1 MTVDAEWLVEF
12 FRGQARLGF
21 DEGDYT
27 RTRNSCSR
35 VLQQLPDDQEA
46 LQLLGEAALASHD
59 SAQAVNCFERLVE
72 LDAQNADFVLKLAK
86 AHMQIQNWPAAVAAF
101 RQVIELQPDHAEANH
116 ALQLIGGLHE
126 RLQVLGQ
133 LANVQPGRNDP
144 CPCGSGLKYKKCC
157 LAQNTQ
163 QVLQQRVLQAFEQAQ
178 WQQVISLAAEVESP
192 PAEVSRA
199 AALARYYAGQRGP
212 SYPLLKAARRAWPED
227 IEVRAALADVALDY
241 DLAGAKSLASAA
253 LAEDPKQW
261 RARLVLVACHAREGR
276 AVEAER
282 ELREL
287 LRNNPE
293 CDKGWHRLFNFL
305 HKDQHRRHEA
315 WQAMVEWTE
324 QCPQHA
330 EAWFYRGMAGII
342 AQVEPEE
349 ARQALERALALA
361 PEHHEALCWM
371 GMWQQNQQA
380 PQLAL
385 QYLLKGLQ
393 LKPDYQQG
401 WNMLGGVYHSVGRQ
415 HEAEGCFMRAL
426 AITPDQA
433 EAWNNLANT
442 YLDAHLLDEAEK
454 VMQVG
459 LSLNPREPNLWNNLG
474 NIFGAGKRLKD
485 AREAYMRVIDID
497 PNYKPVLINLA
508 GVESNFGHL
517 DRAIEL
523 LHGVLDAAQAR
534 TNILFFANYHADWSG
549 EQVFAAYREVIDGY
563 YPPRQYFDYANDRT
577 PNRRLRIGYV
587 SPDFRHHVC
596 AHFIEPLM
604 SNHDHSKVEVFAYS
618 LVRREDTVTERFLGY
633 ADHWRH
639 CVGLSNQAIAEQ
651 IRADQIDILVDLAGH
666 TANNG
671 LAFIALKPAPV
682 QVSWWMGFA
691 FGTGLKAVDYF
702 LADDEMLPPGCES
715 SFAEQ
720 LWRMPGPAIAY
731 QPNPSMSEPTPL
743 PALKNGYVTFGSL
756 TRPVR
761 LNHKVIRV
769 WSELLKRVPD
779 SHLILDSGSFDD
791 QTLCDHYLAKFAEHG
806 IEPERLHFGYTSPVW
821 DVLSAMDI
829 ALDCFPHN
837 SGTTLYESLWMGL
850 PYVTLRDRPSMGRVG
865 SLILRGL
872 GRDEWIADTEEE
884 YIDKLAEL
892 ATDVERLAALRQGLR
907 EEMRASVLC
916 DGADFTRRME
926 QTYQQMWQRYCEEGE
941 QQ

>member
-59 SAQAVNCFERLVE
+59 SAGAVHCFERLVE
-72 LDAQNADFVLKLAK
+72 LAPQNADFVLKLAK

-101 RQVIELQPDHAEANH
+101 RQVLELQSDHAEASH
-116 ALQLIGGLHE
+116 ALQLIGSLQE

-133 LANVQPGRNDP
+133 LPSVQPGRNDP

-157 LAQNTQ
+157 LAKNTQ
-163 QVLQQRVLQAFEQAQ
+163 QVLQERLLQAFAKAE
-178 WQQVISLAAEVESP
+178 WPQVISLASEIDAPSAEVGR
-192 PAEVSRA
+192 AE
-199 AALARYYAGQRGP
+199 ALARYYAGQRGQ
-212 SYPLLKAARRAWPED
+212 SYALLKAARRAWPDD
-227 IEVRAALADVALDY
+227 IDVLAALADVALDH
-241 DLAGAKSLASAA
+241 DLAGAKSMASSA
-253 LAEDPKQW
+253 LAQDAKQW
-261 RARLVLVACHAREGR
+261 RARLVLIACHAREGR
-276 AVEAER
+276 TAEAER

-293 CDKGWHRLFNFL
+293 CDMGWQRLFNFL
-305 HKDQHRRHEA
+305 NKGQRRQDA
-315 WQAMVEWTE
+315 WQAMREWTE
-324 QCPQHA
+324 QCPQNPD
-330 EAWFYRGMAGII
+330 AWFQRGMAAMLVQGD
-342 AQVEPEE
+342 QEE
-349 ARQALERALALA
+349 ARQALEQALVLA
-361 PEHHEALCWM
+361 PEHHEALCWL
-371 GMWQQNQQA
+371 GLWHQNRQD
-380 PQLAL
+380 PQSAL
-385 QYLLKGLQ
+385 NFLLRGLQ

-454 VMQVG
+454 VMHVG
-459 LSLNPREPNLWNNLG
+459 LSLNDREPNLWNNLG
-474 NIFGAGKRLKD
+474 NILGAAKRLKE

-497 PNYKPVLINLA
+497 PGYKPVLINLA
-508 GVESNFGHL
+508 GVESNFGYL

-523 LHGVLDAAQAR
+523 LRSVLDAPQAR
-534 TNILFFANYHADWSG
+534 TNTLFFANYHADWSG
-549 EQVFAAYREVIDGY
+549 EQVFAAYREIIEGY
-563 YPPRQYFDYANDRT
+563 FAPRQYFDYANPRT

-596 AHFIEPLM
+596 AHFIEPLL
-604 SNHDHSKVEVFAYS
+604 SNHDHAKVEVFAYS
-618 LVRREDTVTERFLGY
+618 LVRREDRVTERFLGY

-639 CVGLSNQAIAEQ
+639 CVGLSSQTIAEQ

-671 LAFIALKPAPV
+671 LAFFALKPAPV

-702 LADDEMLPPGCES
+702 LADEEMLPPGCES

-731 QPNPSMSEPTPL
+731 QPNPSMPEAGPL
-743 PALKNGYVTFGSL
+743 PALQNGYITFGSL

-761 LNHKVIRV
+761 LNHRVIRV
-769 WSELLKRVPD
+769 WSELLKRVPG

-791 QTLCDHYLAKFAEHG
+791 QSLCDHYLAKFAEHG
-806 IEPERLHFGYTSPVW
+806 IAAERLHLGYTSPVW
-821 DVLSAMDI
+821 EVLADMDI

-865 SLILRGL
+865 SLILNGL
-872 GRDEWIADTEEE
+872 GRQEWCADSEEE
-884 YIDKLAEL
+884 YLDKLVALAADIDKLA
-892 ATDVERLAALRQGLR
+892 AIRQGLR
-907 EEMRASVLC
+907 EEMRVSALC
-916 DGADFTRRME
+916 DGPDFARRME
-926 QTYQQMWQRYCEEGE
+926 QTYQQMWQHYCEQGE